1 MIYVFEHWTFIRKL
15 WNIRVTWNL
24 GINFFKRFRFLIETV
39 IWKLWNRCMWDATVQ
54 SEIMWF
60 CVKIYISYGMERK
73 WNLSFFFFEFYFYCS
88 NGIRSNRSCSLPL
101 FNVKIQR
108 IIPHLLEF
116 SFTLE
121 KFDPDRYVRGLR
133 YAICIMSSTFAA

>member
-1 MIYVFEHWTFIRKL
+1 MGCDSTIRNNVILRENIYKL
-15 WNIRVTWNL
+15 RNGTEMKSL
-24 GINFFKRFRFLIETV
+24 
-39 IWKLWNRCMWDATVQ
+39 
-54 SEIMWF
+54 
-60 CVKIYISYGMERK
+60 
-73 WNLSFFFFEFYFYCS
+73 FFFFFLFEFYFYCS